1 MLLSI
6 CFAAEYIIDQL
17 DVDTAYLNADL
28 EEKVYLM
35 PPKGMKIGSEF
46 VLKLNRALNG
56 LKQASHAW
64 NKMIQNALLVMG
76 FVSCVAD

>member
-1 MLLSI
+1 MWYHSFATFAAVASIKSIRMLLSI

-35 PPKGMKIGSEF
+35 PPKGIKIGSEF

-56 LKQASHAW
+56 LKQAS
-64 NKMIQNALLVMG
+64 NA
-76 FVSCVAD
+76 